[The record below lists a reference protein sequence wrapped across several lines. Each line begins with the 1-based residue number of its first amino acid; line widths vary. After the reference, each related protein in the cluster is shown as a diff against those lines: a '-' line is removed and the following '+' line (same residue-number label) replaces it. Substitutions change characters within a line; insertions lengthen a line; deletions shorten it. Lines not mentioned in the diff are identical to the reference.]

1 MDVSR
6 ERCTAWQHVRRRRGH
21 FRGQASAE
29 GSCWSQLRIARVDYK
44 PSIVADLGLGLRSA
58 HTDGSVTRVLVHLGW
73 SE

>member
-29 GSCWSQLRIARVDYK
+29 GCCASQLRIARVDHK
-44 PSIVADLGLGLRSA
+44 PSVAHLGLGLRSA
-58 HTDGSVTRVLVHLGW
+58 HTDGSVARALFN
-73 SE
+73 